1 MSPETYANDFEC
13 MEGYPYMQGHV
24 YLCVFF
30 FLFFVLSECSRPFIE
45 MKILV
50 GLRLCIFFSI
60 IFFILLATLVSCSVC
75 VQRIAETSKEGE

>member
-1 MSPETYANDFEC
+1 MQMILNVWRAILTCRDMFIYAC
-13 MEGYPYMQGHV
+13 
-24 YLCVFF
+24 FF
-30 FLFFVLSECSRPFIE
+30 FFFNFVPSECSRPFIE